1 MRRRNEEKMDFGG
14 PKFGDWALLG
24 LSGAATAWCGNRIY
38 KKHQQAKQ
46 RRRSWEEQYD
56 PDDVVVDYDSGY
68 YLR

>member
-1 MRRRNEEKMDFGG
+1 MSRRRMDEPDFGG

-24 LSGAATAWCGNRIY
+24 LSGAVTGWCGARIY
-38 KKHQQAKQ
+38 RKHKQAKQ

-56 PDDVVVDYDSGY
+56 PDDVVLDYEDGY